1 MARSIRSS
9 WELNRHLALGAIA
22 PPRRPR
28 PLRPHPLFSRAAQQT
43 AGWAML
49 GLIILWGASILVH

>member
-1 MARSIRSS
+1 MARATRSS
-9 WELNRHLALGAIA
+9 WEANRHLALGAIA

-28 PLRPHPLFSRAAQQT
+28 APAHAPLFSRAAQRT

-49 GLIILWGASILVH
+49 ALIIIWRASVLVH